1 VDEGAHRAGHR
12 KPIRGR
18 EGAIMEKEDSRKNQP
33 SGSRKQQ
40 MKIRRSFIQRD
51 LPCKRTGNF
60 NERLTDAEIMRAIRY
75 LDRDVCAERT
85 GEDAGTILGFFIT
98 FVAVLIGALA
108 YSPPGAT
115 GQ

>member
-1 VDEGAHRAGHR
+1 
-12 KPIRGR
+12 
-18 EGAIMEKEDSRKNQP
+18 
-33 SGSRKQQ
+33 

-60 NERLTDAEIMRAIRY
+60 NKRLTHAEIMRAIRY

-108 YSPPGAT
+108 YSPHGAT